1 MDLTFCRYT
10 LLQSVLMPTWRSFS
24 RSGTLTSCGLCLLV
38 LCVAPYLL
46 DVAICEESSAS
57 PQHQPALVD
66 GEEVEPSEA
75 TAVFLSHD
83 DKTQSLIVRSGN
95 GGDQGPLVD
104 SVPLT
109 PPNNFAVVSLT
120 SRPPPFS

>member
-1 MDLTFCRYT
+1 M
-10 LLQSVLMPTWRSFS
+10 
-24 RSGTLTSCGLCLLV
+24 

-57 PQHQPALVD
+57 PLHQPALVD

-75 TAVFLSHD
+75 TAVLLSHD
-83 DKTQSLIVRSGN
+83 DHTQSLILLSGN
-95 GGDQGPLVD
+95 AENQWPLVD
-104 SVPLT
+104 SVSRT

-120 SRPPPFS
+120 SRPPPIS

>member
-1 MDLTFCRYT
+1 M
-10 LLQSVLMPTWRSFS
+10 
-24 RSGTLTSCGLCLLV
+24 CLLV

-46 DVAICEESSAS
+46 DVAICDESSAS
-57 PQHQPALVD
+57 PQHQPVLVD

-83 DKTQSLIVRSGN
+83 DKTQSLIVRSGS

>member
-1 MDLTFCRYT
+1 
-10 LLQSVLMPTWRSFS
+10 
-24 RSGTLTSCGLCLLV
+24 V

-46 DVAICEESSAS
+46 DVAICDESSAS
-57 PQHQPALVD
+57 SLHQPALVD
-66 GEEVEPSEA
+66 GEEVEPSDA

-83 DKTQSLIVRSGN
+83 DQTQSLILLSGN
-95 GGDQGPLVD
+95 PENQGPLVD

>member
-1 MDLTFCRYT
+1 M
-10 LLQSVLMPTWRSFS
+10 
-24 RSGTLTSCGLCLLV
+24 CLLV

-46 DVAICEESSAS
+46 DVAIFEESSAS
-57 PQHQPALVD
+57 PLHQPALVD
-66 GEEVEPSEA
+66 GEEVEPSHA

-83 DKTQSLIVRSGN
+83 DQTQSLIVLSGN

-109 PPNNFAVVSLT
+109 PSISSAVVSLT
-120 SRPPPFS
+120 TRPPPFS